1 MNRKT
6 ASHMTKT
13 AYIGLFGWTLLSF
26 CLPNYSYG
34 ETAAE
39 VLRSYERLTGRE
51 REAKLLEGAKREA
64 KLVYYGSML
73 ADQMRRILDEFNK
86 KYAFI
91 DVNSYRGGAVDVY
104 NKITTEAL
112 AKRYDADVA
121 EMDPGE
127 VFNLVKTGLVDP
139 YRSPSRKGIM
149 EEFMDKEGYWTAF
162 YHLTMVLGY
171 NTKLVRKEEVPKT
184 YEDVL
189 DPKWKGKISL
199 DTDDVNVM
207 GTLLDY
213 WGKEKGL
220 AYYRKLA
227 DNDPVIRRGKNL
239 QAQILSAGDV
249 SMAPFLYGFQP
260 LGLKQKGAPV
270 EITLLNPTLSSP
282 TYLLLMK
289 NSSRPH
295 AAALFLDWALSQ
307 EGPMRILAEEFG
319 RGVPRSG
326 YKERYPELIVP
337 KYLATAPEKIGPT
350 YPEYRKTYCEIFR
363 HC

>member
-1 MNRKT
+1 MNQKT
-6 ASHMTKT
+6 TTRT
-13 AYIGLFGWTLLSF
+13 AKVTRVVLFGWTLLIF

-34 ETAAE
+34 ATAAE
-39 VLRSYERLTGRE
+39 VLKNYERLTGRE
-51 REAKLLEGAKREA
+51 REVKLLEGAKREA

-73 ADQMRRILDEFNK
+73 VDQMKRILDEFNK
-86 KYAFI
+86 KYPFI
-91 DVNSYRGGAVDVY
+91 TVGSYRAGALDVY
-104 NKITTEAL
+104 NRITTEAL
-112 AKRYDADVA
+112 AKRHEADVA

-139 YRSPSRKGIM
+139 YRSPSRQGIM

-171 NTKLVRKEEVPKT
+171 NPKSVKKEEAPKS
-184 YEDVL
+184 YEEVL
-189 DPKWKGKISL
+189 DSKWKGKISL

-227 DNDPVIRRGKNL
+227 ENDPVIRRGKNL

-249 SMAPFLYGFQP
+249 SVAPFLYGFQP
-260 LGLKQKGAPV
+260 LLLKQKGAPV
-270 EITLLNPTLSSP
+270 EINLLNPTLSSP
-282 TYLLLMK
+282 SYLVLLK
-289 NSSRPH
+289 NASHPH

-307 EGPMRILAEEFG
+307 EGPMRILTEEFG

-326 YKERYPELIVP
+326 YKERYPELSVS
-337 KYLATAPEKIGPT
+337 KYLATAPEKIGPF
-350 YPEYRKTYCEIFR
+350 YQEYRKTYCEIFK